1 MGYVLAGYGITL
13 ATLGA
18 YAANLVWRRR
28 ALSRT
33 FEERG

>member
-18 YAANLVWRRR
+18 YAAVTLRR
-28 ALSRT
+28 ARRT
-33 FEERG
+33 R